1 MKPIPPRIIAHIFT
15 KQNIP
20 ADELEK
26 LRTRLSATCEEQGR
40 TLVDIVVDQGAAK
53 FDPAEHKSLRRI
65 ARGDADGVML
75 MQLPLT
81 MSPDK
86 SRDVLRSHLD
96 GPLRF
101 LTAAD
106 LAERGLLPGGTKYT
120 PHRTTED
127 AAHLARMLRSAGL
140 SFRTIASRLSAE
152 GFRAPRGGRWFA
164 STVAKLI
171 EKIEQ
176 SAVSIDEEPSS
187 SP

>member
-1 MKPIPPRIIAHIFT
+1 
-15 KQNIP
+15 
-20 ADELEK
+20 
-26 LRTRLSATCEEQGR
+26 
-40 TLVDIVVDQGAAK
+40 
-53 FDPAEHKSLRRI
+53 
-65 ARGDADGVML
+65 

-81 MSPDK
+81 MTPDK

-120 PHRTTED
+120 PHRTTAD
-127 AAHLARMLRSAGL
+127 AAHLARMLRAAGL

-152 GFRAPRGGRWFA
+152 GFRTPRGGRWFA
-164 STVAKLI
+164 ATVAKLI
-171 EKIEQ
+171 EGIEQ
-176 SAVSIDEEPSS
+176 ETAGVDAENAS

>member
-1 MKPIPPRIIAHIFT
+1 
-15 KQNIP
+15 
-20 ADELEK
+20 
-26 LRTRLSATCEEQGR
+26 
-40 TLVDIVVDQGAAK
+40 
-53 FDPAEHKSLRRI
+53 
-65 ARGDADGVML
+65 

-106 LAERGLLPGGTKYT
+106 LAARGLLPGGTKYT
-120 PHRTTED
+120 PHHSPAD

-152 GFRAPRGGRWFA
+152 GFRTARGGKWLA
-164 STVAKLI
+164 TTVAKLI
-171 EKIEQ
+171 ERTEQ
-176 SAVSIDEEPSS
+176 STAGVDAENSS
-187 SP
+187 AP